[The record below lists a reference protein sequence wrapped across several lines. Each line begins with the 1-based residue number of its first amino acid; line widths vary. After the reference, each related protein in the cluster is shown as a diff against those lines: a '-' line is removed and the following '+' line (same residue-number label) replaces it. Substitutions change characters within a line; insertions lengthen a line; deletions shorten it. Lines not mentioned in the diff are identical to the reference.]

1 VTPGVVALLSGAM
14 NEQVVTPSLE
24 ETMRSFEPS
33 VFMRQM
39 ASYRRRSRV
48 ACMISSLP
56 SAET

>member
-1 VTPGVVALLSGAM
+1 VVALLSGAM